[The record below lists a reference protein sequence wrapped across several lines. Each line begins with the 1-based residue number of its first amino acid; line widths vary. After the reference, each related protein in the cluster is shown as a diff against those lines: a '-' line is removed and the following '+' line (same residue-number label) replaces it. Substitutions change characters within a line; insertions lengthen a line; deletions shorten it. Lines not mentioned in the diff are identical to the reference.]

1 MKLDEAKTAFV
12 DQWGAM
18 STSWGIPRSMA
29 QVHAVLLIS
38 PSAMNTDEIMAATTF
53 SRGNVS
59 MSVKDLVAWGLIHKQ
74 FKSGD
79 RRDYYEAEK
88 DMWIV
93 MRRIITERK
102 RRELSPLIRQLD
114 QLSQVK
120 DKKADSSELMA
131 FKSVVKDIHDMSSAT
146 DNFLN
151 LFTDAKKAKII
162 KWVSKLG

>member
-1 MKLDEAKTAFV
+1 MKLDQAKAAFI

-18 STSWGIPRSMA
+18 SSSWGIPRSMA
-29 QVHAVLLIS
+29 QVHAVLLVS
-38 PSAMNTDEIMAATTF
+38 HEALNTDDIMSATKF

-59 MSVKDLVAWGLIHKQ
+59 MSVKDLVEWGLIYKV

-93 MRRIITERK
+93 MRRIIAERK
-102 RRELSPLIRQLD
+102 RKELSPVIRQIER
-114 QLSQVK
+114 LSDVSDK
-120 DKKADSSELMA
+120 DANPHELLA
-131 FKSVVKDIHDMSSAT
+131 FKSVLKDIHDMGKST

-151 LFTDAKKAKII
+151 LFIDAKKAKII

>member
-1 MKLDEAKTAFV
+1 
-12 DQWGAM
+12 
-18 STSWGIPRSMA
+18 
-29 QVHAVLLIS
+29 
-38 PSAMNTDEIMAATTF
+38 
-53 SRGNVS
+53 